1 VTEVPRHAGLTARE
15 RDVTLLAAAGLTSR
29 TIAYRLRI
37 SVRTVDN
44 YLGRVYQKLGV
55 AGRHDLARW
64 TAESTEEGV
73 Q

>member
-1 VTEVPRHAGLTARE
+1 MTARE
-15 RDVTLLAAAGLTSR
+15 RDVTLLAAAGLSSK

-55 AGRHDLARW
+55 TGRRDLVHW